1 MHMLYTYYMYQSIHI
16 YMYMGK
22 ALKEMYLERD
32 FQANMATEELRTL
45 AAVLSWFY
53 SNILLGNGD
62 TMV

>member
-1 MHMLYTYYMYQSIHI
+1 MYQSIYI

-32 FQANMATEELRTL
+32 FQANTGTEELRML

-53 SNILLGNGD
+53 SNILLGNRD